1 MLFPYTFVPHQMD
14 KMQKFIDYIFH
25 EVWCRA
31 PSNPTFSF
39 DLFDG
44 NSDLKEVMEAFH
56 YSDAKGADFF
66 NGHVERIHQ
75 LFVTLTEAEIEQ
87 FRLWYQANNEIEK
100 VCANDPST
108 HIARYAQINTVHE
121 TLAKQLASFFK
132 GLYSQTLL
140 DLAVLRGKI
149 GDIDSHYHTFMEQ
162 NNSGKCPFC
171 GIADMQGIYHSKRE
185 AYDHYLPKALYPFNS
200 INFRNL
206 VPACHHCNSSYKTSK
221 DPAFTPKDP
230 CNLARRR
237 KVFYPYSGQPH
248 PIDITITINNSDVSN
263 LSPEEIE
270 IEFDSAGYTEEVE
283 TWKDIYGVEERYKAK
298 CCSESDGKYWLAQ
311 VLDEWHEDERSPSD
325 FLRTLRRQAK
335 NSPLA
340 DTNFLKMAFLEAC
353 DQAGIFSAHS
363 TASLPCYP
371 KQHTL
376 AGMTS

>member
-1 MLFPYTFVPHQMD
+1 MLFSYTFVSHKMD
-14 KMQKFIDYIFH
+14 KMQEFIDYIFY

-44 NSDLKEVMEAFH
+44 NFDLKEVMEAFH

-66 NGHVERIHQ
+66 NGHVERIYGFFTA
-75 LFVTLTEAEIEQ
+75 LSVAEIEQ
-87 FRLWYQANNEIEK
+87 FKQWYQANNDIEK
-100 VCANDPST
+100 ACTNDPSI
-108 HIARYAQINTVHE
+108 HLARYAEISTGHKDLTE
-121 TLAKQLASFFK
+121 QLASFFK

-140 DLAVLRGKI
+140 DLAALRDKI
-149 GDIDSHYHTFMEQ
+149 GDIDSHYHSFMEQ

-230 CNLARRR
+230 RNAARRR
-237 KVFYPYSGQPH
+237 KVFYPYSGQHH
-248 PIDITITINNSDVSN
+248 PIDITITINNSDVDN
-263 LSPEEIE
+263 LKPEEIE

-298 CCSESDGKYWLAQ
+298 CCSESDGKYWLTQ
-311 VLDEWHEDERSPSD
+311 VLDEWYKDERPPSG

-335 NSPLA
+335 NSPFA

-363 TASLPCYP
+363 TTSPPCYP

>member
-14 KMQKFIDYIFH
+14 KMQEFIDYIFH

-31 PSNPTFSF
+31 PEKPDFNF

-44 NSDLKEVMEAFH
+44 NPDLKEIIKAFH
-56 YSDAKGADFF
+56 YSDAQGADFF

-75 LFVTLTEAEIEQ
+75 LFVTLTEAEVEQ

-108 HIARYAQINTVHE
+108 HIARYAQINTAHE
-121 TLAKQLASFFK
+121 ALAKQLASFFK

-149 GDIDSHYHTFMEQ
+149 GDIDSHYHMFMEQ

-200 INFRNL
+200 INFKNL
-206 VPACHHCNSSYKTSK
+206 VPACNTCNSSYKLTK
-221 DPAFTPKDP
+221 DPAFTPKDR
-230 CNLARRR
+230 CNPSRRR
-237 KVFYPYSGQPH
+237 KIFYPYTLSSQP
-248 PIDITITINNSDVSN
+248 IEITIKLNNPDVDT
-263 LSPEEIE
+263 LQPEEIE
-270 IEFDSAGYTEEVE
+270 IGFDSAGFAEEIE
-283 TWKDIYGVEERYKAK
+283 TWKDVYGVEERYKAK

-311 VLDEWHEDERSPSD
+311 VLDEWKEDGRAPSD
-325 FLRTLRRQAK
+325 FLRTLRRQAEK
-335 NSPLA
+335 SRFA

-353 DQAGIFSAHS
+353 DQAGIFSGHN
-363 TASLPCYP
+363 TTSLPRNP
-371 KQHTL
+371 KQHTS
-376 AGMTS
+376 ASP